1 MGPRST
7 CVINGEAERSI
18 IKAEDIIGNIF
29 SLSRYIPKTHIGK
42 INKCVA
48 LEKEMKQ
55 IWRFGDIKGKLTI
68 MLKVGGLGRNDL
80 NIRRRS
86 DVYYAFLSNHNCILL
101 DTWCIT
107 RAFVFQQWMMKCTG
121 LAHASLA
128 HEEHIRV
135 NNNYTVPRA
144 QLDLD
149 YWGK

>member
-55 IWRFGDIKGKLTI
+55 MTLSVNAVYITTGRGTI
-68 MLKVGGLGRNDL
+68 PWDLKT
-80 NIRRRS
+80 S
-86 DVYYAFLSNHNCILL
+86 A
-101 DTWCIT
+101 
-107 RAFVFQQWMMKCTG
+107 
-121 LAHASLA
+121 
-128 HEEHIRV
+128 
-135 NNNYTVPRA
+135 
-144 QLDLD
+144 
-149 YWGK
+149 

>member
-1 MGPRST
+1 MPSLNTKKPFHFFSQNLDIGLELVRKGYA
-7 CVINGEAERSI
+7 VEL
-18 IKAEDIIGNIF
+18 AEDIIENIF

-42 INKCVA
+42 INKCVP

-101 DTWCIT
+101 DT
-107 RAFVFQQWMMKCTG
+107 
-121 LAHASLA
+121 
-128 HEEHIRV
+128 
-135 NNNYTVPRA
+135 
-144 QLDLD
+144 
-149 YWGK
+149 